1 MDIAGNVALVTGGA
15 SGLGEATARHL
26 HAAGAHVVLFDRDAE
41 RSKAIVAELGER
53 ASATVGDAT
62 TEEDTAAAVA
72 HAAELGPL
80 RILVTCAGGASRNE
94 RTVKRDG
101 TPHSLELFRATM
113 DLNVITT
120 FNAVRLA
127 AAAMSQ
133 LEPVGDDEER
143 GAIVTTSS
151 VAGFEGQIG
160 QLAYGTAKAAI
171 IGMTL
176 IAARDLAASGI
187 RVNNIAPGTI
197 DTRAWTPHRRGPRAT
212 RGQGPVPAPLRPA
225 RGVRGARRAPR
236 HQPLPQRSRR
246 PAGRRDPLRPPLTHP
261 RLEPS

>member
-1 MDIAGNVALVTGGA
+1 MDIAGNVALITGGA

-26 HAAGAHVVLFDRDAE
+26 HAASAHVVLFDRDAE

-72 HAAELGPL
+72 HAGELGPL

-197 DTRAWTPHRRGPRAT
+197 DTRAWDAAPPEVREPLEAKVPFPRRFGRPEEFAALAEHLVTNRYLNGHVARLDGAIRFDPR
-212 RGQGPVPAPLRPA
+212 
-225 RGVRGARRAPR
+225 
-236 HQPLPQRSRR
+236 
-246 PAGRRDPLRPPLTHP
+246 
-261 RLEPS
+261 

>member
-1 MDIAGNVALVTGGA
+1 MDIAGNVALITGGA

-41 RSKAIVAELGER
+41 RSEAIVAELGER

-72 HAAELGPL
+72 QATELGPL

-151 VAGFEGQIG
+151 IAGFEGQIG

-197 DTRAWTPHRRGPRAT
+197 ETRAWDAAPPEVREPLEAKVPFPRRFGRPEEFAALAEHLVTNRYLNGHVARLDGAIRFDPR
-212 RGQGPVPAPLRPA
+212 
-225 RGVRGARRAPR
+225 
-236 HQPLPQRSRR
+236 
-246 PAGRRDPLRPPLTHP
+246 
-261 RLEPS
+261 

>member
-1 MDIAGNVALVTGGA
+1 MDIAGNVALITGGA

-26 HAAGAHVVLFDRDAE
+26 HAAGAQVVLFDRDAE

-72 HAAELGPL
+72 HASELGPL

-197 DTRAWTPHRRGPRAT
+197 ETRAWDAAPPEVREPLEAKVPFPRRFGRPEEFAALAEHLVTNRYLNGHVARLDGAIRFDPR
-212 RGQGPVPAPLRPA
+212 
-225 RGVRGARRAPR
+225 
-236 HQPLPQRSRR
+236 
-246 PAGRRDPLRPPLTHP
+246 
-261 RLEPS
+261 

>member
-15 SGLGEATARHL
+15 SGLGEATVRHL

-41 RSKAIVAELGER
+41 RAEAIAAELGER
-53 ASATVGDAT
+53 VSATVGDAT

-72 HAAELGPL
+72 HASELGPL
-80 RILVTCAGGASRNE
+80 RILVACAGGATRNE

-101 TPHSLELFRATM
+101 TPHSLDLFRATM

-151 VAGFEGQIG
+151 IAGYEGQIG
-160 QLAYGTAKAAI
+160 QIAYGTAKAAI

-197 DTRAWTPHRRGPRAT
+197 ETRAWDAAPPEVREPLEAKVPFPRRFGRPEEFAALAEHLVTNRYLNGHVARLDGAIRFDPR
-212 RGQGPVPAPLRPA
+212 
-225 RGVRGARRAPR
+225 
-236 HQPLPQRSRR
+236 
-246 PAGRRDPLRPPLTHP
+246 
-261 RLEPS
+261 

>member
-41 RSKAIVAELGER
+41 RSKAIVAELGDR

-72 HAAELGPL
+72 HAGELGPL

-197 DTRAWTPHRRGPRAT
+197 DTRAWDAAPPEVREPLEAKVPFPRRFGRPEEFAALAEHLVTNRYLNGHVARLDGAIRFDPR
-212 RGQGPVPAPLRPA
+212 
-225 RGVRGARRAPR
+225 
-236 HQPLPQRSRR
+236 
-246 PAGRRDPLRPPLTHP
+246 
-261 RLEPS
+261 